1 MHDADLL
8 EQSYEIAW
16 SVLERSGDLTHDTSC
31 FLLDEIAEMMG
42 DGERRRLIL
51 SNRAIDAYRVRYTR
65 AGGLAD
71 HRRRRFV
78 RALAAYLS
86 SGCNRI
92 CLSSVV
98 GTTIGIYRKGN
109 PS

>member
-1 MHDADLL
+1 MAVLVPMHDADLL

-51 SNRAIDAYRVRYTR
+51 SNRAIDAYRVRYKSLT
-65 AGGLAD
+65 L
-71 HRRRRFV
+71 V
-78 RALAAYLS
+78 S
-86 SGCNRI
+86 
-92 CLSSVV
+92 
-98 GTTIGIYRKGN
+98 
-109 PS
+109 